1 MDDRKDLHAPVD
13 NPDVQH
19 ETTDVNVRALAK
31 FAITFFVVTSVI
43 FVFLYFMFEW
53 MSKRSQRNDP
63 APVSLVDP
71 GTVRRPPE
79 PNLQRLNTA
88 PQIEIDSM
96 RAEETKNLGIAEGQ
110 APVPGRI
117 SIEEAIRLTAQRGFP
132 VQPRTSPAPTGLIP
146 GDAGASS
153 GQPLSPTVAPG
164 FETGYPAATPDAG
177 RNEAVRPGVPRAPR
191 ETPLGTPRGES
202 SVSDQPGGES

>member
-71 GTVRRPPE
+71 GTVRRPPG

-132 VQPRTSPAPTGLIP
+132 VEPRISPSPTGLIP
-146 GDAGASS
+146 GDSGTGS

-177 RNEAVRPGVPRAPR
+177 RNEAVRPEAPRAPR

-202 SVSDQPGGES
+202 SASDQPGGES